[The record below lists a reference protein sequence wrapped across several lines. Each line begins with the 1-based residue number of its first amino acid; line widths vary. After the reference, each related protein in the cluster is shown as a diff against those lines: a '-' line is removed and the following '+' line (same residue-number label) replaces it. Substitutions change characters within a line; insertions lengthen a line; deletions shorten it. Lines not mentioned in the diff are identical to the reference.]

1 MARDVGSLSPSPDS
15 LTHVLG
21 EAVVPVSLRMT
32 ENQRTGLTISII
44 VTCQRIAGFQ
54 NTAWKTALA
63 ASGGMSS
70 RPPVPAAHCSPEAT
84 EPTATDR
91 WRLSR

>member
-15 LTHVLG
+15 LTHGLG

-63 ASGGMSS
+63 ASGGM
-70 RPPVPAAHCSPEAT
+70 PQL
-84 EPTATDR
+84 
-91 WRLSR
+91 LSRHPPRRHLPLEGRMRPRRTHE

>member
-15 LTHVLG
+15 LTHGLG

-63 ASGGMSS
+63 ADGVITS
-70 RPPVPAAHCSPEAT
+70 
-84 EPTATDR
+84 
-91 WRLSR
+91 